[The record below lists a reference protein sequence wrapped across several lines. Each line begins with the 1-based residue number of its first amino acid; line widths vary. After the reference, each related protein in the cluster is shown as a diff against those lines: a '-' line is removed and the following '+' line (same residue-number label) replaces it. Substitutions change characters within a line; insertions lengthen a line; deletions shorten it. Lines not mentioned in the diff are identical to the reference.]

1 MKPNI
6 KPVQFNSTLPKQ
18 LLTTKEAAE
27 YLNVSMQTARNLAR
41 QNKIPSVKIGHR
53 VYIQLDKFIAKFCE

>member
-6 KPVQFNSTLPKQ
+6 KPVQLNSTLPKQ

-27 YLNVSMQTARNLAR
+27 YLNVSMQTVRNLAR
-41 QNKIPSVKIGHR
+41 QGKIPAVKIGHR
-53 VYIQLDKFIAKFCE
+53 VYVQLDKLIAKFCE

>member
-6 KPVQFNSTLPKQ
+6 KPVQFNPTLHKQ

-27 YLNVSMQTARNLAR
+27 YLNVSMQTVRNLAR
-41 QNKIPSVKIGHR
+41 RNKIPSVKIGHR
-53 VYIQLDKFIAKFCE
+53 VYIQLDKFIEKFC

>member
-27 YLNVSMQTARNLAR
+27 YLNVSMQTVRNLAR
-41 QNKIPSVKIGHR
+41 QDKIPAVKIGHR
-53 VYIQLDKFIAKFCE
+53 VYV

>member
-6 KPVQFNSTLPKQ
+6 KPVQFNSTLSKQ
-18 LLTTKEAAE
+18 LLTTEEAAE
-27 YLNVSMQTARNLAR
+27 YLNVSMQTVRNLAR